1 MDEKI
6 IELMQE
12 RPLVIPR
19 TLFKN
24 YHKLNITEEELIVL
38 IYIWDMGD
46 KVVYNPE
53 IIMNDLDMDKFKVM
67 EIVNSLMEKK
77 VINIVVEKNK
87 VSKKSEEYIALDF
100 LYHKLVNLVIED
112 KSVSNNDNGDVFTTF
127 EQEFCRCLSPMEIE
141 IIKDWIN
148 HHFSYELIIEAL
160 KEAIYN
166 GVNNMR
172 YIDKIL
178 FEWEKKGIKS
188 KEDVMKD
195 KERYHQEKKKK
206 DKKELFDY
214 NWLDDDE

>member
-112 KSVSNNDNGDVFTTF
+112 KSVSNDDNGDVFTTF
-127 EQEFCRCLSPMEIE
+127 EQEFGRCLSPMEIE

>member
-53 IIMNDLDMDKFKVM
+53 IIMNDLAMDKFKVM
-67 EIVNSLMEKK
+67 EIVNSLVEKK
-77 VINIVVEKNK
+77 IIDIVVEKNK

-112 KSVSNNDNGDVFTTF
+112 KSVSNDDNGDVFTTF
-127 EQEFCRCLSPMEIE
+127 EQEFGRCLSPMEIE

-148 HHFSYELIIEAL
+148 HHFSNDLIIMAL

-166 GVNNMR
+166 GVSNMR

-188 KEDVMKD
+188 KEDVIRD
-195 KERYHQEKKKK
+195 KERYHHEKKKK
-206 DKKELFDY
+206 DRKELFDY